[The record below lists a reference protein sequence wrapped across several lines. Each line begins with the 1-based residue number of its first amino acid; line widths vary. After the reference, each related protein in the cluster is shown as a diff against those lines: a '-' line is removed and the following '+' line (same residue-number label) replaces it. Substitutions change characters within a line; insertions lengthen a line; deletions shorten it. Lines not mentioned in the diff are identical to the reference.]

1 MSSRKRSFIWTSFS
15 EVAGPKEAKRNF
27 CYCIVKFNEGSTS
40 NLHKHMLET
49 KEPLIST
56 LALANP
62 NLESLSE
69 NEWDIISK
77 ACEVLK
83 LFEEITPEMCSQKKV
98 RFLKLSF

>member
-1 MSSRKRSFIWTSFS
+1 MKQ
-15 EVAGPKEAKRNF
+15 EV
-27 CYCIVKFNEGSTS
+27 STRWNS
-40 NLHKHMLET
+40 TLLMFERLLET

-56 LALANP
+56 LALTNP

-83 LFEEITPEMCSQKKV
+83 LFKEITPEMCYFKPIILSQTILKHTAKV
-98 RFLKLSF
+98 RLSTNIAETVKMCEKI